1 MPTIPS
7 LSVVTRAI
15 VAEAVLAEG
24 FREQGPIVSPAE
36 RAEVIRL
43 SRQSA
48 PAVGRGAPAPSPPP
62 SVLPSALPFLPDPTK
77 RAHICH
83 ECDEWSPVSESKPTG
98 KGVCDLIQ
106 AKQDALRQAGKPCG
120 CPGHLTRMAQA
131 GSASCPDG
139 KF

>member
-1 MPTIPS
+1 MDILESVQARWEVFRRDSRGPLELHTPLHSDRPATEPPEQPS
-7 LSVVTRAI
+7 LD
-15 VAEAVLAEG
+15 
-24 FREQGPIVSPAE
+24 P
-36 RAEVIRL
+36 
-43 SRQSA
+43 
-48 PAVGRGAPAPSPPP
+48 
-62 SVLPSALPFLPDPTK
+62 ALPFLPDPTK

-83 ECDEWSPVSESKPTG
+83 ECDEWSPVNESKPTG

-106 AKQDALRQAGKPCG
+106 AKQDALRRAGKPCG